1 MARRTKEEAAQTR
14 EALLHTA
21 MQLYAE
27 EGIHAVSLKQIAAAC
42 EVTHG
47 ALYWHFRNR
56 DDLLQQLYLAAE
68 KPYETQYIEQRQSA
82 KQDPLQALHDYFV
95 GVINAYVKHAHF
107 CQTYRLFL
115 IRPRGPELANLAEQI
130 DESHLNVVDQIHF
143 FLRQAKK
150 QKQLRKK
157 LPIKPAAKVLA
168 DVLDSLVQSVTLS
181 PTEQRS
187 SAEAL
192 LLISIVMDGL
202 RD

>member
-14 EALLHTA
+14 EALLTTA

-27 EGIHAVSLKQIAAAC
+27 QGIHAVSLKQIAAAC

-56 DDLLQQLYLAAE
+56 DDLLQQLYLAAD

-82 KQDPLQALHDYFV
+82 KQDPLKALHDYFV
-95 GVINAYVKHAHF
+95 GVINAYVNHTHF

-115 IRPRGPELANLAEQI
+115 TRPRVPELANLAEQI
-130 DESHLNVVDQIHF
+130 DESHLNVVDQIHY
-143 FLRQAKK
+143 FLKQAKK
-150 QKQLRKK
+150 KKQLRKK
-157 LPIKPAAKVLA
+157 ISIKPAAKVLA
-168 DVLDSLVQSVTLS
+168 DVLDSLVQSIAFS
-181 PTEQRS
+181 SDEQRS

-192 LLISIVMDGL
+192 LLIGILMDGL
-202 RD
+202 GE

>member
-68 KPYETQYIEQRQSA
+68 KPYETHYIEQRQSA